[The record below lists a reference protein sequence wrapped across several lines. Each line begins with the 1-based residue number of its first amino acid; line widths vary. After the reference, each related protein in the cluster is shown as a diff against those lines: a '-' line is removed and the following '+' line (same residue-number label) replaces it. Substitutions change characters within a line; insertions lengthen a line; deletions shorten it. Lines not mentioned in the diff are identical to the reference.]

1 MQMKKTL
8 VAFAF
13 LAFLTVGCA
22 LTGHQ
27 VGHFSLVS
35 QGLVETS
42 QNVLITNPKLDGGT
56 KTGRACAKNILG
68 IFATGD
74 MSIEAAKKA
83 GNITTIT
90 SVTKEISNM
99 IVMSDVCTVV
109 KGY

>member
-1 MQMKKTL
+1 M
-8 VAFAF
+8 
-13 LAFLTVGCA
+13 
-22 LTGHQ
+22 
-27 VGHFSLVS
+27 
-35 QGLVETS
+35 
-42 QNVLITNPKLDGGT
+42 ITNPKLDGGT
-56 KTGRACAKNILG
+56 KTGKACAKNILG

-99 IVMSDVCTVV
+99 IIMSDVCTVV

>member
-1 MQMKKTL
+1 MKKFYL
-8 VAFAF
+8 FFCILGFFIA
-13 LAFLTVGCA
+13 GCA
-22 LTGHQ
+22 LSSHQ

-42 QNVLITNPKLDGGT
+42 GNVLITNPKLDGGT
-56 KTGRACAKNILG
+56 KVGRACAKNILG